1 MTLLKDNTKAE
12 LDKILTK
19 LAKNKIPYKMLRT
32 NNIIVELDTKDRDL
46 IAYAKKNNP
55 ELK

>member
-19 LAKNKIPYKMLRT
+19 LAKNKIPYKMLRK
-32 NNIIVELDTKDRDL
+32 NNLIVELETKDKDL
-46 IAYAKKNNP
+46 LVYAKANNP
-55 ELK
+55 DLK

>member
-1 MTLLKDNTKAE
+1 MTHLKDNTKAE

-19 LAKNKIPYKMLRT
+19 LAKNKIPYKMLRK
-32 NNIIVELDTKDRDL
+32 NNLIVELETKDKDL
-46 IAYAKKNNP
+46 LAYAKANNP